1 MNIFLSAMFAAT
13 LSLAALNPEAMKHRD
28 DLAYA
33 TYLIAHHGKELAASA
48 EERDAALAVLQSLPL
63 SRVIIEVYRGG
74 VELTPDEMTILRDF
88 YRERGFAVMAG
99 IATVPGGDFGVESN
113 RGGYWFNFQAQKTRD
128 DLERV
133 CRAAARVFD
142 AFVVDDFLCTQ
153 DDSPMSLEAK
163 GDRDWG
169 DYRRE
174 LITTVARDTIINPM
188 REENPD
194 IRLVIKYPQWYDRFH
209 LFGYD
214 VTTLP
219 ALFDEVWAG
228 TETRGRN
235 TKRFGFTQPYEG
247 LVNYRWL
254 DGLSGGK
261 MGLAWFDHGDCDAND
276 FIEQAYTTVLAGA
289 REAVLFQYGD
299 LKAGHG
305 GHDLLRAEFAQLA
318 ELARTVARHPVS
330 GVAAYKPAQSDPA
343 GEMYLMDYLGMFGIS
358 LVPVHEFPDDSPAVL
373 LPAHAAHDP
382 GVAAKA
388 EAYLARGGTL
398 VMTLGFLADAQG
410 VEHLAKLAGVSNW
423 RRQPVL
429 APQITVAGHS
439 PQSIERGVCIEGLMN
454 LEGAEAVIT
463 ASTPSGELPLLTRRE
478 TAYGRVCVL
487 NVHTYSQ
494 ADFEQVEELLLSP
507 APLGLLE
514 VDLAAA
520 SAMRAA
526 FAKRIPT
533 QIQLEA
539 PVGVTLFDLRGGGC
553 FLQNHN
559 DAPASIALRFT
570 DGPRTA
576 RLPNGEVLSG
586 PSLEFEMPARSR
598 VWVKR
603 QFDF

>member
-1 MNIFLSAMFAAT
+1 MNSLLSTLFVSALAAT
-13 LSLAALNPEAMKHRD
+13 AVHPLALEHKEA
-28 DLAYA
+28 LAYS
-33 TYLIAHHGKELAASA
+33 TYIVADHGRALAASP
-48 EERDAALAVLQSLPL
+48 EELEATLPVLRDVLVSK
-63 SRVIIEVYRGG
+63 VIIEVYRGG
-74 VELTPDEMTILRDF
+74 VELEQGELETLRDF
-88 YRERGFAVMAG
+88 YREHGFSVMAG

-113 RGGYWFNFQAQKTRD
+113 RGGYWFNYQAQKTRD

-163 GDRDWG
+163 GERDWG
-169 DYRRE
+169 AYRRE
-174 LITTVARDTIINPM
+174 LITSVARDTIINPM

-194 IRLVIKYPQWYDRFH
+194 IHVIIKYPQWYDRFH

-254 DGLSGGK
+254 SGLSGGK

-299 LKAGHG
+299 LKTGHG

-318 ELARTVARHPVS
+318 ELARTVAQHPVS

-358 LVPVHEFPDDSPAVL
+358 LVPVHEFPEDSPAVL

-388 EAYLARGGTL
+388 EAYIARGGTL
-398 VMTLGFLADAQG
+398 VMTLGFLADARG
-410 VEHLAKLAGVSNW
+410 VERLAELAGVSNW
-423 RRQPVL
+423 RREPAL
-429 APQITVAGHS
+429 AQRVSVSGQA
-439 PQSIERGVCIEGLMN
+439 PQSIERGVAIEGVMN

-463 ASTPSGELPLLTRRE
+463 ASAPSGEVPLLTRRE
-478 TAYGRVCVL
+478 TAYGQVAVL

-507 APLGLLE
+507 APLGLLD
-514 VDLAAA
+514 VD
-520 SAMRAA
+520 RATAGALRSA

-533 QIQLEA
+533 QVQLDA

-559 DAPASIALRFT
+559 DAPAAITLRFT
-570 DGPRTA
+570 DGPRTVH
-576 RLPNGEVLSG
+576 LPNGEELSG
-586 PSLEFEMPARSR
+586 QSLEFELPARSR

-603 QFDF
+603 LFAF

>member
-1 MNIFLSAMFAAT
+1 MTSLFSAMVVSLLAAT
-13 LSLAALNPEAMKHRD
+13 AVHPLVLEHKDA
-28 DLAYA
+28 LAYS
-33 TYLIAHHGKELAASA
+33 TYIVADHGRALASSP
-48 EERDAALAVLQSLPL
+48 EERDATIPVLQSLPL

-88 YRERGFAVMAG
+88 YRGHGFEVMAG

-113 RGGYWFNFQAQKTRD
+113 RGGYWFNYQAQKTRD
-128 DLERV
+128 DLERG

-153 DDSPMSLEAK
+153 DNSPMSLEAK

-169 DYRRE
+169 AYRRE
-174 LITTVARDTIINPM
+174 LITSVARDTIINPM
-188 REENPD
+188 REENPN
-194 IRLVIKYPQWYDRFH
+194 IHVVIKYPQWYDRFH

-254 DGLSGGK
+254 SGLSGGK

-289 REAVLFQYGD
+289 REAVLFQFGD

-305 GHDLLRAEFAQLA
+305 GHDLLRAEFTQLA

-330 GVAAYKPAQSDPA
+330 GVTAYKPAQSDPA

-358 LVPVHEFPDDSPAVL
+358 LVPVHEFPDDSPVVL

-410 VEHLAKLAGVSNW
+410 VERLAELAGVSNW
-423 RRQPVL
+423 RREPAL
-429 APQITVAGHS
+429 APQITVAGHA
-439 PQSIERGVCIEGLMN
+439 PQAIERGLSIEGVMALD
-454 LEGAEAVIT
+454 GAEAVIN
-463 ASTPSGELPLLTRRE
+463 ASAPSGEVPLLTRRE
-478 TAYGRVCVL
+478 TAYGQVSVL

-507 APLGLLE
+507 APLGLLD
-514 VDLAAA
+514 VDRTAAGVL
-520 SAMRAA
+520 RNV

-533 QIQLEA
+533 QVQLEA

-570 DGPRTA
+570 DGPRTV
-576 RLPNGEVLSG
+576 RLPNGEELSG
-586 PSLEFEMPARSR
+586 QSLEFELPARSR

-603 QFDF
+603 QFGL